1 MTLDDH
7 TKDLLADP
15 KRRRDWVIYQLR
27 LQGRSM
33 ADVAQKAEPPVRRQ
47 TLYNVFLRP
56 YPRMEKLVADA
67 VGLRPEQ
74 VFPERYD
81 RNGLPVRRMGRP
93 KKSTTKDAKDS
104 TRTARRNV
112 SRQEAN

>member
-1 MTLDDH
+1 MKLDDH
-7 TKDLLADP
+7 TKALLADP

-33 ADVAQKAEPPVRRQ
+33 ADVARKAEPPVRRQ
-47 TLYNVFLRP
+47 TLYNAFLTP
-56 YPRMEKLVADA
+56 YPRMEKLIADS
-67 VGLRPEQ
+67 VGLTPQQ

-81 RNGLPVRRMGRP
+81 RDGLPVRRMGRP

-104 TRTARRNV
+104 RARGSRNV
-112 SRQEAN
+112 SRREAV